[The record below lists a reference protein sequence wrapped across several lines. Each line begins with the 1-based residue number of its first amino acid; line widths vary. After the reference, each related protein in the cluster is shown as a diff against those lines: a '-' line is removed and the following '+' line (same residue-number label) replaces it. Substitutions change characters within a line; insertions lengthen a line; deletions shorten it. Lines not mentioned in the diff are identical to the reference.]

1 MTRKKAGA
9 GARVVTTEEV
19 KARKRGEAPKAQLAC
34 QEIHRGKI
42 ITLNHETVRFP
53 DGSIGEMDIVRHSG
67 ASAIVPFMSDP
78 AGEDPQLLLLR
89 QYRYAAG
96 GYIYEIP
103 AGRLDGD
110 ESPATCAAR
119 ELKEETGCTAERL
132 EPLYT
137 MFTTPGFTDELI
149 HVFLATGLT
158 HGESAREADEFAD
171 VVIVSLAEALDLIR
185 TGVIL
190 DAKTALGILYAA
202 GFSAAH

>member
-1 MTRKKAGA
+1 MTRRKAA
-9 GARVVTTEEV
+9 SRVVTAEEV
-19 KARKRGEAPKAQLAC
+19 KTRPRGAKPDAQLAC
-34 QEIHRGKI
+34 AEIHKGKI

-53 DGSIGEMDIVRHSG
+53 DGSTGEMDIVRHPG
-67 ASAIVPFMSDP
+67 AAAIVPFMSAPTGD
-78 AGEDPQLLLLR
+78 DPQLLLLR

-132 EPLYT
+132 EPMYT

-149 HVFLATGLT
+149 HVFLASGLT
-158 HGESAREADEFAD
+158 HGESAREADEFVD
-171 VVIVSLAEALDLIR
+171 VVIVSLAEALEFIR
-185 TGVIL
+185 TGEIL
-190 DAKTALGILYAA
+190 DAKSALGILYAA
-202 GFSAAH
+202 GFRTDQ

>member
-1 MTRKKAGA
+1 MTRKKAA
-9 GARVVTTEEV
+9 PRVVTAEDVE
-19 KARKRGEAPKAQLAC
+19 ARKRGEKPDALLAC
-34 QEIHRGKI
+34 KEIHRGKI
-42 ITLNHETVRFP
+42 ITLNRETVRFP
-53 DGSIGEMDIVRHSG
+53 DGSTGEMDIVRHSG

-132 EPLYT
+132 EPMYT

-149 HVFLATGLT
+149 HVFLASGLT

-171 VVIVSLAEALDLIR
+171 VVIVSLAEALEFIR

-190 DAKTALGILYAA
+190 DAKSALGILYAA
-202 GFSAAH
+202 GFRTS